1 MPMALVR
8 DSRLRCT
15 LSEPSAPGTLR
26 VTLTNAEQGRHL
38 LGALRGHCDVDFVP
52 ESESVAVVVS
62 VHETG
67 NRNVL
72 RRIDSWLHEFGVA
85 SAALE
90 FNGRTYQMTGRH

>member
-1 MPMALVR
+1 
-8 DSRLRCT
+8 
-15 LSEPSAPGTLR
+15 
-26 VTLTNAEQGRHL
+26 
-38 LGALRGHCDVDFVP
+38 VP